1 AAARHCT
8 RTRARYPPRREM
20 RSTEEAARAM
30 EETKKNGRKKGGLR
44 TMPFIFANEVA
55 EKLAV
60 VGFQSNMLTYLTQQL
75 HLPLAKAATTL
86 TRKCVSQNVANVNT
100 FSGRVVTNAS
110 TGVPE
115 IAFNNVG
122 AELVTGDAEA
132 TLAEVNFADADPSLV
147 DGHGLTPEGLYL
159 GGLVENPR
167 CTLTN
172 FGGTSAGT
180 PLIGAFLADAYV
192 GRFWTIA
199 AASVVY
205 RIGMALLTLSAA
217 LPQFR
222 PPPCKPGGAATC
234 QEAAPWQLAVLYVS
248 LLLNAVGAGGY
259 RPCMVAFGGDQF
271 DESRAAERARSWGF
285 FNWYYFGNGA
295 SMLLAVT
302 AVVWLQDNVGW
313 GWGLGVP
320 TACMGVSVAAFVAGY
335 PMYRRFEPPGS
346 PFTRLAQVVVAAFR
360 KRRVPVSADVDAAR
374 LYENDDMDKPI
385 SIYGKLLHTDQLSFF
400 DRAAVVTDGDLVT
413 PTDGEPVPNP
423 WRLSTVHRVEELKSV
438 IRTGPIWAAGILV
451 VTASSNQGTFSLQQ
465 ASTMDRRL
473 FPGLSSFQIPAGSMT
488 VFSLLAMLVTLFFY
502 DRALVPLMRR
512 RTGLD
517 RGITYLQRMGVG
529 FAVCAASTLVAGFG
543 VAEAFNSVGH
553 LEFMYDQSPESMR
566 STATALFWL
575 SISLGSYAS
584 TALVAAVHRW
594 SAGADGSNWL
604 PDNINHGRLDYFYWV
619 VMMLQ
624 VLNLVYYI
632 ICAKRFTFKPVQLHK
647 KEEEEEGGKSLVE
660 LQEKV

>member
-1 AAARHCT
+1 
-8 RTRARYPPRREM
+8 M

-86 TRKCVSQNVANVNT
+86 T
-100 FSGRVVTNAS
+100 
-110 TGVPE
+110 
-115 IAFNNVG
+115 
-122 AELVTGDAEA
+122 
-132 TLAEVNFADADPSLV
+132 
-147 DGHGLTPEGLYL
+147 
-159 GGLVENPR
+159 
-167 CTLTN
+167 N

-180 PLIGAFLADAYV
+180 PLIGAFHADAYV

-199 AASVVY
+199 AALIVRVCSSLSSIHLRAGKKTKCISISVCVY
-205 RIGMALLTLSAA
+205 VWQGMALLTLSAA

-222 PPPCKPGGAATC
+222 PPPCKPGGAASC

-302 AVVWLQDNVGW
+302 AVVYVQDNVGW

-413 PTDGEPVPNP
+413 PTDGEPIPNP

-529 FAVCAASTLVAGFG
+529 FAVCAASTLVAGFVESRRRDAAAAAGTTDVGTAPTMSAYWLVPQYALQG

-619 VMMLQ
+619 VTMLQ

-632 ICAKRFTFKPVQLHK
+632 ICAKRFTFKPVQFHK